1 MVYSEMFYAILLFF
15 LKSNLIDYVKIWYW
29 EFVKECDEQLIGHKF
44 NLDFCDLVMS
54 VFWDE

>member
-1 MVYSEMFYAILLFF
+1 MFYAILLFF